1 MDLRL
6 PKATRT
12 HITTE
17 SRTLIV
23 TQTEMSLRPTAPP
36 APAKSA
42 PKTFDLPIPEPNVS
56 SPAAADE
63 PLAWKDLSEVEKSA
77 ASLGVDPS
85 AWKPIAFMN
94 EAHYNTLLKA
104 NAIDAD
110 LAKKL
115 EAYKVVA
122 SAK

>member
-1 MDLRL
+1 
-6 PKATRT
+6 
-12 HITTE
+12 
-17 SRTLIV
+17 
-23 TQTEMSLRPTAPP
+23 MSLRPTAPVS
-36 APAKSA
+36 PAKAA
-42 PKTFDLPIPEPNVS
+42 PKTFDLQIPNATATD
-56 SPAAADE
+56 AAATE

-85 AWKPIAFMN
+85 AWKPIGFMN

>member
-1 MDLRL
+1 M
-6 PKATRT
+6 
-12 HITTE
+12 
-17 SRTLIV
+17 
-23 TQTEMSLRPTAPP
+23 
-36 APAKSA
+36 
-42 PKTFDLPIPEPNVS
+42 
-56 SPAAADE
+56 
-63 PLAWKDLSEVEKSA
+63 EKSA

>member
-1 MDLRL
+1 
-6 PKATRT
+6 
-12 HITTE
+12 
-17 SRTLIV
+17 
-23 TQTEMSLRPTAPP
+23 MSLRPTAPP
-36 APAKSA
+36 APAKSV